1 MMPSVALPADDG
13 LITHSVWDV
22 FAMSHPVEPGAILAV
37 FDIGSNSIKMSV
49 GRCGEDGSSREFA
62 WRSATTR
69 LSAGVD
75 RTGKLDVERMDA
87 AIAALE
93 EMATQARALGA
104 TRMLA
109 VATEATRIANNGPAF
124 IERIESTT
132 GIEVE
137 TIPGDREVELT
148 FLGLA
153 RSIDRNGTMVVADIG
168 GGSTEVI
175 VAVDGEMLSGVS
187 VPIGSGRL
195 TDEFPP
201 GEPPALQVL
210 ETMRGAVRQR
220 LSHLPLPDRSARLV
234 IVGGTGEFMGRL
246 LPRDFPVPVAMIES
260 ALVTTTGMTAI
271 ELAQKIDINVERAR
285 VLPAGI
291 ATTLAIADICGP
303 TMIVGAP
310 SGIRAGLLRLAC
322 SGEL

>member
-1 MMPSVALPADDG
+1 
-13 LITHSVWDV
+13 
-22 FAMSHPVEPGAILAV
+22 MSHPVEPGAIFAV

-75 RTGKLDVERMDA
+75 RTRRLDDERMDA
-87 AIAALE
+87 TIAALQ
-93 EMATQARALGA
+93 EMTMQATALGA
-104 TRMLA
+104 TRMIA
-109 VATEATRIANNGPAF
+109 VATEATRVASNGASF
-124 IERIESTT
+124 IDRIESTT
-132 GIEVE
+132 GIVVE

-175 VAVDGEMLSGVS
+175 VAVDGEMSSGVS

-201 GEPPALQVL
+201 GDPPSAEVL
-210 ETMRGAVRQR
+210 AAIRQAVQSR
-220 LSHLPLPDRSARLV
+220 LAHLPLPAHSARLV

-246 LPRDFPVPVAMIES
+246 LPRDFPVPVALVDS
-260 ALVTTTGMTAI
+260 ALAVTTSVTAV
-271 ELAQKIDINVERAR
+271 ELSSKIDINVERAR

-291 ATTLAIADICGP
+291 ATALAIADICHP
-303 TMIVGAP
+303 TLIVGAP